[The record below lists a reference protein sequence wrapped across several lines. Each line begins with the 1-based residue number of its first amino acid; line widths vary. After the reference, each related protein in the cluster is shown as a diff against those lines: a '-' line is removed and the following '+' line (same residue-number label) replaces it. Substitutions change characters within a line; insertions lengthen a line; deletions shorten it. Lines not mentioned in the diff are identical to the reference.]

1 MRSSLLPLGFSLPF
15 FLLLSAC
22 GDDNAPGDAMTDATP
37 DAGDAGDG
45 EVICRIPDLQ
55 FGLSDL
61 GTTVGVERQTY
72 LELTLDYCL
81 DLTVT
86 LTSSD
91 ESVATVPSSLDFVA
105 EDSRE
110 QLTVTPV
117 SVGTTTI
124 TAEVTIRD
132 MTKTAT
138 LEVEVVDAS
147 IPACDGS
154 ASGDIGPGSELRV
167 TSGSLTGSGMIIP
180 DGASRDDD
188 YHVDPF
194 TLSVGCADDQLPE
207 GYSALGP
214 AVEFGPTYMRF
225 ERELELTIPIRP
237 ALLPPG
243 ANRGHVEVSY
253 TGPGVDEPRIVPVA
267 VVAIPSSADGMMR
280 FEVPRLGTYQVVVRS
295 DAGRARDR
303 DFVFRGLL
311 GASMGGIGTGVVA
324 FRNPE
329 RFDFAA
335 PLGAAW
341 DWNYLVNYI
350 RTQHLGGFCTEDER
364 SADPSGCDVAS
375 TSRTP
380 DPRWIHEVSQDFEHW
395 WYDERIRGSGHGA
408 AFDRESYTN
417 IFTDLSMMYGNPI
430 TDATSDGSPAN
441 VLPPGVPDSE
451 RMRSNADRC
460 ADPVIIPP
468 YDGSAGTGFFDD
480 EYNPDG
486 TYQVISF
493 CDGAEVNYPD
503 GSRNLGVWDPDGDN
517 NYPMGVVV
525 AVDINANGIRDPG
538 EPVIRNFHE
547 EFDDCGLDRLCDPD
561 EAGYDPVTNPD
572 PAGDDYHYQYNPTGT
587 EGNFLRDGDPCDAMG
602 GEAFIDFGLDN
613 LLGTAQLDEGGF
625 DNGEGDGCWTVTHGM
640 QRMLDRGPK
649 DLLAGAPDADLDNL
663 DVFGDG
669 GIRDLFMAAPAAN
682 HTFSSFPGR
691 GRPLR
696 YHNGYP
702 PFHLDGRDNEPE
714 NFVFTEIDW
723 LSTGQ
728 NVLVRYGAVDTT
740 PARLEAGDGAH
751 VGTIAQAVNR
761 ILAPMVWMSQRWPNG
776 DRRRVDDRLCD
787 ASATGCDNPNK
798 IITDFTAPS
807 TGRTGPVSIILPPGY
822 YEPEY
827 ADTTYP
833 VVYFL
838 HGYGM
843 EPTQLVDTAVLIWNF
858 MIASTIPE
866 AQRMQ
871 KMIFVFPD
879 GRCRGDECV
888 KGTFY
893 TNAPPGTPNGAQME
907 TFLLELMDYI
917 DDNYRT
923 RDAETISVVR

>member
-1 MRSSLLPLGFSLPF
+1 MRAPLLPLCFVLLAFSL
-15 FLLLSAC
+15 AC
-22 GDDNAPGDAMTDATP
+22 GDDDTVADAAMDATSDAME
-37 DAGDAGDG
+37 DAGDG
-45 EVICRIPDLQ
+45 GVRCRIPELR
-55 FGLSDL
+55 FGLSDV
-61 GTTVGVERQTY
+61 GTVVGVERTTY
-72 LELTLDYCL
+72 AELTLDYCQ

-91 ESVATVPSSLDFVA
+91 ESVATVPPTLTFVV
-105 EDSRE
+105 DHSRE
-110 QLTVTPV
+110 PLTITPV
-117 SVGTTTI
+117 AVGTATI
-124 TAEVTIRD
+124 TAEVMIRD
-132 MTKTAT
+132 MLRTAT

-147 IPACDGS
+147 VPACDGM
-154 ASGDIGPGSELRV
+154 ASGDIAPGGELRV
-167 TSGSLTGSGMIIP
+167 TSGTLTDSGMIIP
-180 DGASRDDD
+180 EGASRDDA

-194 TLSVGCADDQLPE
+194 ALTVECADDQLPE
-207 GYSALGP
+207 GYLALGP
-214 AVEFGPTYMRF
+214 AVRFGPTHMRF
-225 ERELELTIPIRP
+225 GREIEISIPIRT
-237 ALLPPG
+237 ALLPAG
-243 ANRGHVEVSY
+243 AHRGHVEISY
-253 TGPGVDEPRIVPVA
+253 TGPGIDEPRIVPVA
-267 VVAIPSSADGMMR
+267 VVAIPSAAVGMMR
-280 FEVPRLGTYQVVVRS
+280 FEIPRLGTYQAVVRS
-295 DAGRARDR
+295 TAGTPRDR
-303 DFVFRGLL
+303 EFTFRGLL

-341 DWNYLVNYI
+341 DWRYLVDYI
-350 RTQHLGGFCTEDER
+350 RNQHLGGFCTEDER
-364 SADPSGCDVAS
+364 SADPTGCDSAS
-375 TSRTP
+375 SARTP
-380 DPRWIHEVSQDFEHW
+380 PPKWLHEVSQDFEHW
-395 WYDERIRGSGHGA
+395 WYDEEIRGLGHGSQ
-408 AFDRESYTN
+408 FDRREYSN

-430 TDATSDGSPAN
+430 TDATADGSPAN

-493 CDGAEVNYPD
+493 CDGAEVSYPD
-503 GSRNLGVWDPDGDN
+503 GERNLGVWDPDGTND
-517 NYPMGVVV
+517 YPVGVIV
-525 AVDINANGIRDPG
+525 AVDIDGNGIRDPG

-561 EAGYDPVTNPD
+561 EAGYDAVTNPD
-572 PAGDDYHYQYNPTGT
+572 PAGDDYDYQYNPTGT
-587 EGNFLRDGDPCDAMG
+587 EGNFIRDGDACDESA
-602 GEAFIDFGLDN
+602 GEAFLDFGLDN

-649 DLLAGAPDADLDNL
+649 DILLNAPEAELDDL

-669 GIRDLFMAAPAAN
+669 GIRDLFMAGPAAN
-682 HTFSSFPGR
+682 HTFSSFPAQ

-723 LSTGQ
+723 LATGQ

-751 VGTIAQAVNR
+751 VGTIEQAVNR
-761 ILAPMVWMSQRWPNG
+761 ILAPMVWMSQRWPDG
-776 DRRRVDDRLCD
+776 DRRRVSDTLCD
-787 ASATGCDNPNK
+787 TCANPNK
-798 IITDFTAPS
+798 IVLDFVAPS
-807 TGRTGPVSIILPPGY
+807 TGRHGPVSIILPPGY
-822 YEPEY
+822 FDEEY
-827 ADTTYP
+827 ADISYP

-843 EPTQLVDTAVLIWNF
+843 EPTQLVDVAVLIWNY
-858 MIASTIPE
+858 MIAATIPD

-879 GRCRGDECV
+879 GSCRGDECV

-893 TNAPPGTPNGAQME
+893 TDAPPGTPNGAQME
-907 TFLLELMDYI
+907 TFLLDLMDYV

-923 RDAETISVVR
+923 RDAESFTVVE